1 MPPLLYLLYVLDK
14 NLSMISVICLWLIL
28 SRLNIVKP
36 SFHSVFAAPE
46 YLCDI
51 FPEGIIIFN

>member
-1 MPPLLYLLYVLDK
+1 MFLIY
-14 NLSMISVICLWLIL
+14 LWLIL

-46 YLCDI
+46 YPCDI
-51 FPEGIIIFN
+51 KKGEENFCVPWIKTCLLLLSLQDVW